1 MGSMQNASL
10 TEVIDILARQLKIN
24 YIIDKGVTGSVTIN
38 TYGETKNLDIRSLL
52 DLILR
57 INGAG
62 MVQEGDIYRIVPI
75 NAIQSLPLKPEVNA
89 KDIPE
94 DDRPMLNLIFLK
106 YAAVADMAALLKPF
120 LSEGATVTAYAPA
133 NLLFVLDSRR
143 SMHRLMELT
152 SIFDSNEF
160 AAQRV
165 RLFEVKD
172 ARPSDLAKELDG
184 IIKSISLAEKN
195 APVKFLPIDRINTI
209 VAVAPSPGVF
219 DEIAKWIK
227 KLDVP
232 IKITAGSI
240 DNYVYRV
247 KYGRAELIAGAI
259 MQLYGGYPGGGFGGG
274 GGGGYNP
281 FPGAGMPGGP
291 YGTGA
296 GSYSGGLGGAGGAGM
311 YGAGGMNSY
320 NGGNNSVSPYGNA
333 PGAAISPATIQQV
346 TGIAPGGAAP
356 GTDQTGNYLQGSAA
370 GLGMGMP
377 RIVPNPN
384 DNTILIQ
391 ASPQQYASI
400 LKLLKD
406 IDVAPRQVLID
417 ARIYEVD
424 LSGTLS
430 NGVSYYLGQ
439 QGSKNLP
446 AVDSNKVIASLAG
459 SPLGVSL
466 SAGALIGQSRQF
478 LAFVTSAEGQS
489 RSKVISAPSI
499 IATDSIAASINV
511 GDEVPTLTA
520 TVGTGLQSSG
530 TSLFANQVQN
540 RNSGVT
546 LSILA
551 RISASGIVTLVINQ
565 EVSSPEASPI
575 ASGIDSPSFSKRSV
589 QTQVTMQ
596 DGDTIAIGG
605 IINETTTW
613 DSNGFPLLHR
623 IPILGYAFG
632 NKSYS
637 KKRTELIIFM
647 RPRVIYD
654 ATQMVDASDELK
666 NELKNTRKV
675 LRDEEK

>member
-1 MGSMQNASL
+1 MRMVKITSRLLIAGLASGLLAQQPARPPAPLPGQTPVTQPAPAPAPAATPPAQAPAPAATPPAQAPAPAAAPPAQAPAAAPAQAPAAAPPPQAAPAPAPQATPVTMGSMQNASL

-57 INGAG
+57 INGAA

-75 NAIQSLPLKPEVNA
+75 NAIQGLPLKPEVNA

-120 LSEGATVTAYAPA
+120 LSEGATITAYAPA

-172 ARPSDLAKELDG
+172 ARPSDLAKELDA

-232 IKITAGSI
+232 VKITAGSI

-259 MQLYGGYPGGGFGGG
+259 MQLYGGYGGGGFGG

-281 FPGAGMPGGP
+281 FPGAGLPGGP

-296 GSYSGGLGGAGGAGM
+296 GSYGGGGLGGVGGA
-311 YGAGGMNSY
+311 
-320 NGGNNSVSPYGNA
+320 VST
-333 PGAAISPATIQQV
+333 AAA
-346 TGIAPGGAAP
+346 
-356 GTDQTGNYLQGSAA
+356 
-370 GLGMGMP
+370 
-377 RIVPNPN
+377 
-384 DNTILIQ
+384 
-391 ASPQQYASI
+391 
-400 LKLLKD
+400 
-406 IDVAPRQVLID
+406 VA
-417 ARIYEVD
+417 
-424 LSGTLS
+424 
-430 NGVSYYLGQ
+430 
-439 QGSKNLP
+439 
-446 AVDSNKVIASLAG
+446 
-459 SPLGVSL
+459 
-466 SAGALIGQSRQF
+466 
-478 LAFVTSAEGQS
+478 
-489 RSKVISAPSI
+489 
-499 IATDSIAASINV
+499 
-511 GDEVPTLTA
+511 
-520 TVGTGLQSSG
+520 
-530 TSLFANQVQN
+530 
-540 RNSGVT
+540 
-546 LSILA
+546 
-551 RISASGIVTLVINQ
+551 
-565 EVSSPEASPI
+565 
-575 ASGIDSPSFSKRSV
+575 
-589 QTQVTMQ
+589 
-596 DGDTIAIGG
+596 
-605 IINETTTW
+605 
-613 DSNGFPLLHR
+613 
-623 IPILGYAFG
+623 
-632 NKSYS
+632 
-637 KKRTELIIFM
+637 
-647 RPRVIYD
+647 
-654 ATQMVDASDELK
+654 
-666 NELKNTRKV
+666 
-675 LRDEEK
+675 